1 MADEAKIVFR
11 VGDENRIVVENL
23 KEKGIVNSIFSNQY
37 RKALHIIDSY
47 LKHRPEGCTDLSNDY
62 SSNVFAFIGERGSGK
77 TSCMVSIADY
87 LKSGDVAETYPKI
100 KKNHFISLRLID
112 PTFFCDEKESIVWH
126 IMSQLLQ
133 FYKNI
138 KREKKRGHENYDQS
152 LEQKIVD
159 KFSEVNSNIECL
171 RNDKTM
177 TPDDLEYLNQ
187 LSSAV
192 DLKNNIRN
200 LVSTIL
206 KYNGTPDALIVIPID
221 DIDMNKKGVTKMVED
236 IRKYLSNEFFLVLV
250 AVHLNQLT
258 LIEKQEFYAQYGTLL
273 NNNQI
278 RPDRIDKMTEKF
290 LDKFLPQ
297 AHRILMPEVYNFLTT
312 PMQIEEDGKK
322 PLSFVTVRQGV
333 CELIFVKTRYLFYNT
348 NDTASRIIPCNL
360 RDLRH
365 LISLLYNMADYDK
378 KADDRQRND
387 ASGLYNKKLFKEY
400 LFGTWSRE
408 NLDEEMRQD
417 LMSLLGIT
425 DVTLFNSRVLEILCK
440 YFNNLDSL
448 RTGNSPI
455 ATEILNG
462 LLASGNNAFN
472 FSIGDSLNL
481 IFLLERMISDGPKRN
496 LLFLMKTL
504 YSIKLYEYYDERT
517 ICNAVNNNEEELLL
531 DDRVTK
537 YNLSNY
543 EKLVAGGFINP
554 SFYSLIPQETGKYS
568 RQCRSINLTRLNQL
582 IAECVDNWND
592 ISEEKLNLIEFFII
606 NTSRPIDTKN
616 GTNNITFVEPGY
628 RRRNDPFYATN
639 LTSTMTRVCFD
650 ANAFLFN
657 LPRLKSCFER
667 FPRGGELFEKID
679 SESQVEN
686 LKSIWAKL
694 KLATIRRNKSE
705 EDLTNFKYDRWL
717 SWTSIR
723 NAEILQQL
731 LNILTFK
738 KNETRQNAVNKDV
751 LVDYY
756 RRIAN
761 YSLNNYDKDA
771 EGHYFGIDYSFVNVI
786 ADALEHSDDET
797 FDAIYHAVS
806 DSVIPYEK
814 LFDVSRRQPYSKNH
828 VSKKLE
834 KYIRENKINIPREMI
849 LQPLNSIQGDTIPV
863 QKVKDLVYS
872 INSKIEE
879 NGGAQEDA

>member
-1 MADEAKIVFR
+1 MADETKIVFR

-23 KEKGIVNSIFSNQY
+23 KEKGIVNSIFSDQY

-47 LKHRPEGCTDLSNDY
+47 LNHRPEGCTDSSNDY

-87 LKSGDVAETYPKI
+87 LKSGDVAETYPMI

-138 KREKKRGHENYDQS
+138 KRDKKRGNENYDQS

-206 KYNGTPDALIVIPID
+206 KYNGTPEALIVIPID

-236 IRKYLSNEFFLVLV
+236 IRKYLSNEYFLVLV

-297 AHRILMPEVYNFLTT
+297 AHRILMPEVYNFLTAS
-312 PMQIEEDGKK
+312 MQIEEDGKN

-348 NDTASRIIPCNL
+348 NDTASRIIPRNL

-378 KADDRQRND
+378 KADNRHRND

-425 DVTLFNSRVLEILCK
+425 DVTLFNSRVLEALSK

-448 RTGNSPI
+448 RTGNSPM

-496 LLFLMKTL
+496 LLFLLKTL

-517 ICNAVNNNEEELLL
+517 ICNAVNNTGEELLL

-568 RQCRSINLTRLNQL
+568 RQCRSINLTLLNQL
-582 IAECVDNWND
+582 IIECVDNWED
-592 ISEEKLNLIEFFII
+592 ISAEKLNLAEFFII
-606 NTSRPIDTKN
+606 STSRPIDTKN
-616 GTNNITFVEPGY
+616 GTNTTTFVESSY
-628 RRRNDPFYATN
+628 RRRSEPFYATN
-639 LTSTMTRVCFD
+639 LTSTMTRACFD

-705 EDLTNFKYDRWL
+705 EALTNFKYDRWL

-738 KNETRQNAVNKDV
+738 KNETRQNAINKDV
-751 LVDYY
+751 LADYY

-771 EGHYFGIDYSFVNVI
+771 EGQYFGIDYSFVNVI
-786 ADALEHSDDET
+786 ADALEHSDNEI
-797 FDAIYHAVS
+797 FDAIYHAVP

-814 LFDVSRRQPYSKNH
+814 LFNVSRRKPYSKKH
-828 VSKKLE
+828 VSNKLE
-834 KYIRENKINIPREMI
+834 KYIREIKINFPREMI